1 MNFGQSR
8 LSGLSL
14 GAFIIYLEESD
25 CVLIVRGFKVVT
37 ETRFDSSPV
46 RSAITATAEL
56 LIGYIKHQLLY
67 YYQ

>member
-25 CVLIVRGFKVVT
+25 CVLAVRRSKS

-46 RSAITATAEL
+46 RSAITATSEL
-56 LIGYIKHQLLY
+56 LVGYIKHRLLY
-67 YYQ
+67 YC